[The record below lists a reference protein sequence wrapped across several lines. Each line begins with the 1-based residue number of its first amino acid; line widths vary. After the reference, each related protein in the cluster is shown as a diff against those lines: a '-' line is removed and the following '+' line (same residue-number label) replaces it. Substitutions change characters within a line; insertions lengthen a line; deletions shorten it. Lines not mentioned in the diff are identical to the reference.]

1 MWIFGCALLEIV
13 TAVPIWMPYKIL
25 IQNLNQKKIVRHGF
39 MAVKDRLIDR
49 ILDANFKLVKNLTL
63 ILEKHSVIP
72 IDDSIKN
79 ALKGML

>member
-1 MWIFGCALLEIV
+1 
-13 TAVPIWMPYKIL
+13 
-25 IQNLNQKKIVRHGF
+25 

-63 ILEKHSVIP
+63 IIEKHSVIP